1 VRTRRLP
8 PGILIVGLLA
18 CCGPVWAQSAPQDRP
33 RSADTLPAV
42 IPIFPLEDATLFP
55 HAARPLHIFEP
66 RYRAMIAD
74 ALKGDRIVGMVTLKP
89 GYEASYDGRPAIYAI
104 GCAGVLSDVE
114 ELPDGRFN
122 IVLRGIVKFR
132 VNSEDQSRAYRLASI
147 TAMPETLDDR
157 DKDALHKE
165 RARLEELVTTP
176 GSSSSVPADISDE
189 EVVDV
194 LAQYVPIEPIERQ
207 ALLEMDGVL
216 LRARALID
224 LLSAARRR
232 ADAPAPGT
240 GPDRAAS
247 R

>member
-1 VRTRRLP
+1 M
-8 PGILIVGLLA
+8 VGLLA
-18 CCGPVWAQSAPQDRP
+18 VCGPASAQSAPQDKP
-33 RSADTLPAV
+33 RSASTLPAT

-74 ALKGDRIVGMVTLKP
+74 ALKGDRIIGMVTLKP
-89 GYEASYDGRPAIYAI
+89 GYEANYDGRPAIYAI

-122 IVLRGIVKFR
+122 VVLRGIVKFR
-132 VNSEDQSRAYRLASI
+132 VNSEDQSRAYRLASVS
-147 TAMPETLDDR
+147 AMPEALDDK

-165 RARLEELVTTP
+165 RARLEELVTRP
-176 GSSSSVPADISDE
+176 GSSSSVPADISDD

-207 ALLEMDGVL
+207 GLLELDSVL
-216 LRARALID
+216 LRARKLIELLESTRKRAGTLPGNPERAL
-224 LLSAARRR
+224 
-232 ADAPAPGT
+232 
-240 GPDRAAS
+240 AS
-247 R
+247 GDPL